1 MQRYAITHFPFLA
14 VCHTIPT
21 AGAANP
27 ADGPA
32 SRKVKPREKGDDDED
47 DDDDDDDDIEVF
59 TGTGTS
65 LLLFMNPP

>member
-21 AGAANP
+21 AGAVNP

-32 SRKVKPREKGDDDED
+32 SRKVKPREKGDDD

-59 TGTGTS
+59 TGAGTS
-65 LLLFMNPP
+65 FLPFMNPP

>member
-32 SRKVKPREKGDDDED
+32 SRKVKPREKGDDDD
-47 DDDDDDDDIEVF
+47 DDDDDDEDIEVF
-59 TGTGTS
+59 TGAGTS
-65 LLLFMNPP
+65 FLPFMNSP